1 MMVEMNS
8 IYARNLLLETNLH
21 QEQAFP
27 FNIQSGTDSIH
38 QDCQVKQFFNFFF
51 QFMGVIIISNIVYK

>member
-1 MMVEMNS
+1 MNW
-8 IYARNLLLETNLH
+8 IYARNLFLEINLH

-38 QDCQVKQFFNFFF
+38 QDCQVKQFFKFFF
-51 QFMGVIIISNIVYK
+51 SIYGGNYYFKYYV

>member
-1 MMVEMNS
+1 MNW
-8 IYARNLLLETNLH
+8 IYARNLFLEINLH

-38 QDCQVKQFFNFFF
+38 QDCQVKQFFKFFF
-51 QFMGVIIISNIVYK
+51 NLWG